1 MNSQKR
7 YIFFGQL
14 HLKNLNAIL
23 SQLRFAIYLS
33 LCFKFLLIDFENL
46 VLSLQFYLSLLLLI
60 FST

>member
-7 YIFFGQL
+7 YFFFGQL

-33 LCFKFLLIDFENL
+33 LCFKLLLIDFENL